1 MAKKPETN
9 FRHRV
14 TEFLKTL
21 KNSWFE
27 PVQQMAIRGSPD
39 FFGICRGRPVG
50 LELKTDQGRVD
61 PLQAQTLNR
70 IRQAGGLAIVARPA
84 NWDAVKS
91 LLTKLDHGDYHDQN
105 EEQCHFEPSVHDD
118 SSEAGP

>member
-1 MAKKPETN
+1 MSSKPESV
-9 FRHRV
+9 FRRRV
-14 TEFLKTL
+14 LEFLKTL

-27 PVQQMAIRGSPD
+27 PVQQVAVRGSPD

-50 LELKTDQGRVD
+50 LELKTDTGKVD

-70 IRQAGGLAIVARPA
+70 IRQAGGLSIVARPA

-91 LLTKLDHGDYHDQN
+91 LLIKLDQGEYNDQDKEQRDLEPGFYHDY
-105 EEQCHFEPSVHDD
+105 
-118 SSEAGP
+118 AKIG